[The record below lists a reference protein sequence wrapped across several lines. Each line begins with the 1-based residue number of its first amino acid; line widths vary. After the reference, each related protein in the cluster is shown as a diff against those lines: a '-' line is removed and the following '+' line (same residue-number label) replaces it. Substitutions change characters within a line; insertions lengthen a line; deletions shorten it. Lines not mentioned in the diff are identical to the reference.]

1 MAKIFISYSS
11 SDVDFAKKLVRWLEG
26 KGHHIWIDKKMILA
40 GADYPEEIAEAIER
54 ADIFLP
60 LFSPN
65 SVDSRWFQKEI
76 YYADE
81 KQKLIVPILLKFLK
95 LPQKLQ
101 ITLVGIHYID
111 FSLRGKDYDPWVELE
126 KVLIAFDEN
135 RNELKETIDKKS
147 QYNSLIK
154 YIRTRSNKNKIR
166 WATFLAVFIILLI
179 IASVKTGVYKIKQ
192 DLPKHKNIQLQGVSN
207 QIKNALNLIYNSTI
221 DKTSPSLALATI
233 IRKKDLPTPDF
244 QILRNGDK
252 ISSDDNYFFIFQ
264 TSEKAFIYIFQID
277 SRGKLDWIFP
287 KNSTLSLSEGNN
299 PIEPGI
305 WHKIPEGDKDY
316 FLDENLGIE
325 HFYIVSTKSRWQELE
340 KLITEASQ
348 SYVANN
354 PITAQFSLKT
364 RGFAGKRK
372 IKSNLPAN
380 INIKSENVG
389 QLIKGE
395 AGILVVEKWFRHV
408 RPHSKDNK

>member
-1 MAKIFISYSS
+1 M
-11 SDVDFAKKLVRWLEG
+11 V
-26 KGHHIWIDKKMILA
+26 
-40 GADYPEEIAEAIER
+40 
-54 ADIFLP
+54 
-60 LFSPN
+60 
-65 SVDSRWFQKEI
+65 KES
-76 YYADE
+76 
-81 KQKLIVPILLKFLK
+81 
-95 LPQKLQ
+95 
-101 ITLVGIHYID
+101 G
-111 FSLRGKDYDPWVELE
+111 
-126 KVLIAFDEN
+126 
-135 RNELKETIDKKS
+135 
-147 QYNSLIK
+147 
-154 YIRTRSNKNKIR
+154 
-166 WATFLAVFIILLI
+166 
-179 IASVKTGVYKIKQ
+179 
-192 DLPKHKNIQLQGVSN
+192 KNIQLQGVSN
-207 QIKNALNLIYNSTI
+207 QINNALNLIYNSTI
-221 DKTSPSLALATI
+221 DKASPSLALATI
-233 IRKKDLPTPDF
+233 IQKNDLPTPNF

-252 ISSDDNYFFIFQ
+252 ISSDDHYFFIFQ

-305 WHKIPEGDKDY
+305 WHKIPEGDEGY

-340 KLITEASQ
+340 KLIKEASQ

-354 PITAQFSLKT
+354 SILAQFSLKT

-380 INIKSENVG
+380 MNLKSENVG

-408 RPHSKDNK
+408 RPHSKNKK